1 MSEELKAIDF
11 LRAKTI
17 SYESDAIEL
26 HYALVLYNL
35 IMNLQAK
42 NQELKKQLENCY
54 CNRTDCSSR
63 IKDSKQY
70 DSLVQKIENQQKE
83 FIEYLESEIKIV
95 EDKIV
100 KYDELLMN
108 GKETDIDYYESMI
121 NKGMSDACKEI
132 LSKYKEIIGDKDE
145 N

>member
-54 CNRTDCSSR
+54 CNRTDCSAR
-63 IKDSKQY
+63 IKDSKKY
-70 DSLVQKIENQQKE
+70 NSLVQRIENQQKE
-83 FIEYLESEIKIV
+83 FIVYLENKQKQFDIMGDPINSGACLGV
-95 EDKIV
+95 
-100 KYDELLMN
+100 LL
-108 GKETDIDYYESMI
+108 
-121 NKGMSDACKEI
+121 
-132 LSKYKEIIGDKDE
+132 KYKEIIGDTDE